1 VRSTSRPPFI
11 TSETSSM
18 AEMSASGS
26 PSTTMMSAILPT
38 SSVPSSGK
46 RRMARAGFT
55 VARRM
60 ARDFGI
66 TRGVDLVFA
75 SDLPYAAGLSSS
87 TALSIGVFFAL
98 GAANRLPEHPRF
110 RAHLAGPADLA
121 EYLGCLENGRPFGP
135 FEAAAGVG
143 TLGGCED
150 QAAILM
156 ASPGE
161 LAQFRFLPVR
171 LERRVAFPGDYVLVI
186 GASGVVAEKTGAAM
200 ESYNAAARTAA
211 EIDRRWR
218 ATGARDLSLGAALTR
233 SRETLPGLRGRLAG
247 EPALRA
253 RLEQFA
259 EETEELVPAAAAA
272 LCAGGLEAFGRLV
285 DRSQAGAERGLG
297 NQIPETIHL
306 QRAARRLG
314 AVAASA
320 FGAGFGGLNGRG
332 GFGGR
337 RGLGLGGLVA
347 LATEESRHTGR

>member
-1 VRSTSRPPFI
+1 MTDLQ
-11 TSETSSM
+11 
-18 AEMSASGS
+18 SGQKTRFRIPQS
-26 PSTTMMSAILPT
+26 P
-38 SSVPSSGK
+38 VPSSLSPPSGWTVYP
-46 RRMARAGFT
+46 RT

-211 EIDRRWR
+211 ELDRRWR

-233 SRETLPGLRGRLAG
+233 SRETLPGLRERLAG

-272 LCAGGLEAFGRLV
+272 LCAGGLEAFGGLV

-320 FGAGFGGLNGRG
+320 FGAGFGGSVWAMVKREPAPTFLTGWESDYLSA
-332 GFGGR
+332 FPHR
-337 RGLGLGGLVA
+337 RDRAEFFVTRPGPAA
-347 LATEESRHTGR
+347 LRLS